1 MFYWH
6 RSCHGNVMTPLRF
19 QLAFLFLGTRTFFSE
34 IIIFQFLIRR
44 GHWIKA
50 PKIYLY
56 RVSLDPWGATKDH
69 QCDPGSNPG
78 VDSKRSYSLLLVL
91 SFASRGFS
99 PDTPVFPFPQK
110 PTLPNSNS
118 ILNAQTRLNEFIRT
132 PKCFVGKQ
140 ITIYNLQPAILRENI
155 YKYRREEGAWIGVW
169 NNRHSWTQVF
179 FWLEFANIF
188 TSGQG

>member
-1 MFYWH
+1 MGKH
-6 RSCHGNVMTPLRF
+6 KKKIAQHSRLANICILEKKLQR
-19 QLAFLFLGTRTFFSE
+19 QLYCSEKTTATFVSSQ
-34 IIIFQFLIRR
+34 IGDR
-44 GHWIKA
+44 WIGK
-50 PKIYLY
+50 
-56 RVSLDPWGATKDH
+56 WATKRHQNPLGRPH

-99 PDTPVFPFPQK
+99 PDTPVFPCPQK

-140 ITIYNLQPAILRENI
+140 ITIYSLQPAILRKSI

>member
-1 MFYWH
+1 M
-6 RSCHGNVMTPLRF
+6 SPLRF
-19 QLAFLFLGTRTFFSE
+19 QLAFVFLGTRTYFSE

-44 GHWIKA
+44 GRWIKA
-50 PKIYLY
+50 LKIYLY
-56 RVSLDPWGATKDH
+56 RVSLDPWGATKDTNVTRV
-69 QCDPGSNPG
+69 QIQASTPNVVTVCCS
-78 VDSKRSYSLLLVL
+78 VL

-169 NNRHSWTQVF
+169 NNRHSWKQVF